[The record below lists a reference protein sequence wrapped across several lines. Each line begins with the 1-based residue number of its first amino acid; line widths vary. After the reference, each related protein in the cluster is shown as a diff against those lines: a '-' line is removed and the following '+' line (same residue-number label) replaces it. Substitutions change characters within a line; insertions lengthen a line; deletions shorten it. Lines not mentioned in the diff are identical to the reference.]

1 MKRTIYLL
9 LIAISS
15 LGGCASHYKLM
26 VPVADIAR
34 SGLINDPKQV
44 SRLEKA
50 MTDGEIADLLDVNVR
65 AKLPTGVAVAKLKS
79 RCSGY
84 QPFLATIS
92 AEELQGWEKPIGSQ
106 AHISGVCPI
115 SSLAMSEGK
124 VTLRSLRA
132 AAARMNCELLMVY
145 LQADSSVNNFNDA
158 AVLYWT
164 VIGLWTVPGDVVEHR
179 TVMQA
184 ILVDCR
190 TGMIL
195 GTATGDAHEKRQC
208 PSAFADNRKNELA
221 DKVPVKALADLQK
234 GVGKLLKRVVE
245 TAVAKVE

>member
-9 LIAISS
+9 LIATSS
-15 LGGCASHYKLM
+15 LGGCASSYQLLA
-26 VPVADIAR
+26 PVANMAR

-50 MTDGEIADLLDVNVR
+50 MTDDEIADLLDVNVR
-65 AKLPTGVAVAKLKS
+65 AKLPTGVAVAKIKN

-84 QPFLATIS
+84 QPYLAIIS
-92 AEELQGWEKPIGSQ
+92 AEELQEWEKAIGIQ

-115 SSLAMSEGK
+115 TSLTMAGNS
-124 VTLRSLRA
+124 VTLHTLRT

-208 PSAFADNRKNELA
+208 PAAFTDNRKNELA
-221 DKVPVKALADLQK
+221 DEVPVKALGDLQK

-245 TAVAKVE
+245 TAVAKAD